1 MTVRGYGAFFDWS
14 RSGGWSGPFE
24 DVTGYITP
32 DDITI
37 EVGRD
42 VSTAASSIPATTL
55 DMELDDSTLILAPER
70 AASPLFGKVE
80 PGVPFV
86 FNLTVSAATTTLY
99 SGVLTDLD
107 YDSTNWKMTAH
118 VTDAWGAPS
127 QQKLSTP
134 VYQGMRTGDLIQI
147 VLDAVGWPADKRSVD
162 WGATVVPYWWEEG
175 TDAATAIQ
183 KLVDSEG
190 PPAIA
195 YVQGGVFYFRD
206 RFHRITL
213 AASLTS
219 QALFTRIYPEG
230 TGPGGDFKMA
240 TDSIN
245 YNHGTAH
252 IVNTARFSVDVR
264 RPGPLG
270 AVWSQDSPLSVPAG
284 QTVLI
289 SVQASDPFIGALTPV
304 QTTNQPDDD
313 TPPNGDYVVA
323 YGSIASMT
331 LSRTSGQ
338 AALLTIVGG
347 GTDALLLNLQVRA
360 SPLTVAQTVQVSAAD
375 VSSQL
380 TKGILTWPSDL
391 PWCNAYDAKAIADR
405 IVSTYADARPVIT
418 FTIDGVISTAYLQ
431 QFATRT
437 ISDRITIRD
446 DILGLNGDY
455 MIEKTTRVV
464 RGLGAGSSL
473 LTIVAEPVAP
483 IGSSN
488 PFTFD
493 VAGKGFNQGT
503 FAADGL
509 DDPATLFRFDT
520 AGHGFDQGLFGS

>member
-1 MTVRGYGAFFDWS
+1 MSVRGYTAAFDWS
-14 RSGGWSGPFE
+14 RGGGFGGANE
-24 DVTGYITP
+24 DVTGRITP

-55 DMELDDSTLILAPER
+55 DMELDDTTLIFAPER
-70 AASPLFGKVE
+70 ASSPLLGKVE

-86 FNLTVSAATTTLY
+86 FNVTVSGATTTLY
-99 SGVLTDLD
+99 AGSLTDLD
-107 YDSTNWKMTAH
+107 YDSTEWKMTAH

-134 VYQGMRTGDLIQI
+134 VYSGMRTGDLVQV
-147 VLDAVGWPADKRSVD
+147 VLDAIAWPADKRSVD
-162 WGATVVPYWWEEG
+162 WGATVVPWWWEEG
-175 TDAATAIQ
+175 ADAATAIQ

-195 YVQGGVFYFRD
+195 YVQGGIFYFRD
-206 RFHRITL
+206 RFHRMTL

-240 TDSIN
+240 TGSIN
-245 YNHGTAH
+245 YNHGTAN
-252 IVNTARFSVDVR
+252 IINTAQFSVDVR
-264 RPGPLG
+264 QPADLAP
-270 AVWSQDSPLSVPAG
+270 VWTLNSPLSVSAG

-289 SVQASDPFIGALTPV
+289 SVQGSDPFIGALDPV
-304 QTTNQPDDD
+304 AATDVNADGA
-313 TPPNGDYVVA
+313 PNGDYVLA
-323 YGSIASMT
+323 YGAIASMT

-347 GTDALLLNLQVRA
+347 GIDSLLTNLQVRA
-360 SPLTVAQTVQVSAAD
+360 NPLSVAQTVQVSAAD
-375 VSSQL
+375 TSSQL
-380 TKGILTWPSDL
+380 NKGIQTWPGDL
-391 PWCNAYDAKAIADR
+391 PWCNPYDAQALANK
-405 IVSTYADARPVIT
+405 IVSTYSDNRPVIT

-431 QFATRT
+431 QFASRMV
-437 ISDRITIRD
+437 SDRITIRD

-455 MIEKTTRVV
+455 MIEKTTRTIQ
-464 RGLGAGSSL
+464 GLGAGSSL
-473 LTIVAEPVAP
+473 LRIVAEPVAP

-488 PFTFD
+488 PFMFD
-493 VAGKGFNQGT
+493 TSGQGFNQGT
-503 FAADGL
+503 FAADGI
-509 DDPATLFRFDT
+509 DDPATLFRFDV
-520 AGHGFDQGLFGS
+520 AGHGFNQGLFGS